1 MKKITALS
9 LSAATY
15 LSLAVPAFAAPVQ
28 TPINP
33 CPVLHNQGGL
43 DFRFLCDLAPTSGI
57 MGAIIALLFVIAL
70 IVAFAFL
77 IFGGIKWIVSGGDKA
92 KVEAA
97 RGTIVAALVG
107 LVLVFLAFFIINFL
121 VTAFGLG
128 SIQNLRI
135 PDLTPD
141 SP

>member
-15 LSLAVPAFAAPVQ
+15 LSLAVPAFAQQ

-33 CPVLHNQGGL
+33 CPVAGNQGGL

-128 SIQNLRI
+128 SIKNIRI
-135 PDLTPD
+135 PDLTP
-141 SP
+141 